1 MSIAASRPSRSSAAA
16 SPWHALRQRLRRP
29 GKFLTALGRR
39 ISTDRIMTL
48 AAALAYYFFFALF
61 PFLLFLLALVTML
74 PGVGGIEDWL
84 LEQAAQI
91 VPDTAFGMLETT
103 IRGILAQP
111 RGGLLSLGAVL
122 ALWSSSA
129 AIVSLADALNV
140 AYGVQE
146 TRPWWRVRL
155 KALGL
160 TIALSFFMILAFV
173 LAVGSAPLASWVA
186 GFLGR
191 LGGVALLI
199 VNWVVVIAAVTL
211 VIATIYDA
219 CPNVEL
225 PWRWFSPGS
234 VLFTVGFGA
243 TSLAFST
250 YVSRFGSYDR
260 TYGSLGAVIILLLW
274 MYLLALFVLLGGEVN
289 ALLDRDEGVGD
300 VPPPRPTDEGT
311 APPPTDGAPP
321 LRPEGDPNPA

>member
-1 MSIAASRPSRSSAAA
+1 MGIAATRGATG
-16 SPWHALRQRLRRP
+16 SPWHALGQRLRRP
-29 GKFLTALGRR
+29 GKLLNALR
-39 ISTDRIMTL
+39 IRVSDDRIATL
-48 AAALAYYFFFALF
+48 AAALSYYFFFALF
-61 PFLLFLLALVTML
+61 PFLLFLLSLVTML

-84 LEQAAQI
+84 LEQAAQF

-129 AIVSLADALNV
+129 ALAGVADALNV
-140 AYGVQE
+140 AYGVEE

-155 KALGL
+155 RALGL
-160 TIALSFFMILAFV
+160 TVALSFFMIVAFV
-173 LAVGSAPLASWVA
+173 LAVGSAPLANLVA
-186 GFLGR
+186 EAFGP
-191 LGGVALLI
+191 LGGAALLA
-199 VNWVVVIAAVTL
+199 VNWLVVIAAVTL
-211 VIATIYDA
+211 VVATIYDA
-219 CPNVEL
+219 CPNVDL

-234 VLFTVGFGA
+234 VLFTIGFGA
-243 TSLAFST
+243 TSIGFST

-274 MYLLALFVLLGGEVN
+274 MYLLALFLLLGGELN

-300 VPPPRPTDEGT
+300 APPPRPADEGT
-311 APPPTDGAPP
+311 APPSDAPPP
-321 LRPEGDPNPA
+321 LRSEGDSNPS

>member
-1 MSIAASRPSRSSAAA
+1 MSIAASRTTRSSAAA
-16 SPWHALRQRLRRP
+16 SPWHALGQRLRRP
-29 GKFLTALGRR
+29 GKLLNALGTR
-39 ISTDRIMTL
+39 ISDDRITTL

-61 PFLLFLLALVTML
+61 PFLLFLLSLVTML

-84 LEQAAQI
+84 LEQAAQV

-111 RGGLLSLGAVL
+111 RGGLLSLGAGL

-129 AIVSLADALNV
+129 ALASLADALNV
-140 AYGVQE
+140 AYGVEE
-146 TRPWWRVRL
+146 TRAWWRLRL

-160 TIALSFFMILAFV
+160 TIALSFFMIVAFV

-186 GFLGR
+186 GFLGPV
-191 LGGVALLI
+191 GGVALLV

-234 VLFTVGFGA
+234 VLFTFGFGM

-274 MYLLALFVLLGGEVN
+274 MYLLALFVLLGGELN

-300 VPPPRPTDEGT
+300 VPPPRPADEGT
-311 APPPTDGAPP
+311 QPPPADGVPP